1 MERRVKTRKRATM
14 SKRALGMGILTV
26 LTVSGFALGQEMD
39 EMWGQQVMNLKAV
52 DAERGQLFEEGNYAM
67 FIHWGLYSNI
77 GNLYKGKSYYG
88 IGEWIMNRRMAG
100 IPVDE
105 YQALAK
111 EFNPTKFDANAIAKL
126 AKDAG
131 MKYIVIT
138 SKHHDGFAMYHS
150 KVNKFNIVDATPF
163 KRDPMKELAQACK
176 KHGLGLGFYYSHNQD
191 WTFPGGGNG
200 PKTTAD
206 GKKVDF
212 KHYYENKCRAQ
223 VEEITTNYGPIDIVW
238 FDTPGRIP
246 REFVEE
252 LVDIVHKNQPNA
264 LVSGRAGYG
273 LGDYQTLGDM
283 EVPNENV
290 EGIWET
296 VDTTNDSWA
305 YAWYDNYWKT
315 PKEILHRLVSC
326 VGRGGT
332 YMLNI
337 GPKGD
342 GTVPELAAQ
351 TLRKAGQW
359 IKRYPQV
366 VYGTDASPWKHALPW
381 GDVTVKDETL
391 FLCVFDI
398 PKGGALYLPGLK
410 TKVKSARLVSKRK
423 KQPELKVQTQNGWTK
438 IALPARMAEK
448 LVPVVQVEL
457 EAKPEVDPCW
467 GIDPTLETTIL
478 AQFAQVKGAK
488 QETKKWME
496 KFGEWKHVVRVWQ
509 WQQGG
514 KASWEVDVLTPG
526 YYNVDLTYAGVGRVV
541 WGVDVEGGQHIQNQ
555 QNSSHNYQTFPIGWI
570 NFPKPGRYTVSVSCV
585 EGDLAEASLKAIHF
599 TSAL

>member
-1 MERRVKTRKRATM
+1 MDTMRRLILPHVALVALVLATM
-14 SKRALGMGILTV
+14 PDNADAQK
-26 LTVSGFALGQEMD
+26 MD
-39 EMWGQQVMNLKAV
+39 EMWGRQVMTLKAV
-52 DAERGQLFEEGNYAM
+52 DAERGQLFEDGNYAM

-77 GNLYKGKSYYG
+77 GNLYNGKSYYG
-88 IGEWIMNRRMAG
+88 IGEWIMNRNMAD

-105 YQALAK
+105 YMALAGR
-111 EFNPTKFDANAIAKL
+111 FNPVKFNADEIAKL

-163 KRDPMKELAQACK
+163 GRDPMKELAKACEK
-176 KHGLGLGFYYSHNQD
+176 YGLGLGFYYSHNQD

-200 PKTTAD
+200 PKQTAD
-206 GKKVDF
+206 GKDADF
-212 KHYYENKCRAQ
+212 KYYYENKCRPQ
-223 VEEITTNYGPIDIVW
+223 VEEITTQYGPIAIVW

-246 REFVEE
+246 REYVEE
-252 LVDIVHKNQPNA
+252 LVQIVRKNQPTA
-264 LVSGRAGYG
+264 LVSGRAGYE

-315 PKEILHRLVSC
+315 PKEIIYRLVSC

-342 GTVPELAAQ
+342 GTVPELASRI
-351 TLRKAGQW
+351 LRNAGEW
-359 IKRYPQV
+359 IRHYPQV

-381 GDVTVKDETL
+381 GDVTVKDSTL
-391 FLCVFDI
+391 FLCVFDE
-398 PKGGALYLPGLK
+398 PKDGELYLPGLR
-410 TKVKSARLVSKRK
+410 TKVKSARLLGGKKRGSK
-423 KQPELKVQTQNGWTK
+423 LKIRTIGNWTT
-438 IALPARMAEK
+438 IQLPPRPAEI

-457 EAKPEVDPCW
+457 DGLPEVDPCW
-467 GIDPTLETTIL
+467 GIDPALETTIL
-478 AQFAQVKGAK
+478 AQFAEVTGAK

-496 KFGEWKHVVRVWQ
+496 KFGEWKHVVRVWE
-509 WQQGG
+509 WTEGG
-514 KASWEVDVLTPG
+514 KASWEVDVLKAG
-526 YYNVDLTYAGVGRVV
+526 YYNVDLTYNGEGRIV
-541 WGVDVEGGQHIQNQ
+541 WGVDVAGGQHIQNQ
-555 QNSSHNYQTFPIGWI
+555 QNSSHNYQKFPIGWI
-570 NFPKPGRYTVSVSCV
+570 NFPEPGRYTVSVSCI
-585 EGDLAEASLKAIHF
+585 EGNLAQASLKAIHF
-599 TSAL
+599 TFVD

>member
-1 MERRVKTRKRATM
+1 M
-14 SKRALGMGILTV
+14 S
-26 LTVSGFALGQEMD
+26 
-39 EMWGQQVMNLKAV
+39 LKAA
-52 DAERGQLFEEGNYAM
+52 DAERGQLVVEGNYAM
-67 FIHWGLYSNI
+67 FIHWGLYAHLANHVD
-77 GNLYKGKSYYG
+77 GKTYYG
-88 IGEWIMNRRMAG
+88 IGEWIMHPRMAG
-100 IPVDE
+100 IPVAD
-105 YQALAK
+105 YKKLAGQ
-111 EFNPTKFDANAIAKL
+111 FNPSKFDADAIAKL

-163 KRDPMKELAQACK
+163 GRDPMKELAQACK

-191 WTFPGGGNG
+191 WTFPGASGG

-206 GKKVDF
+206 GRQADF
-212 KHYYENKCRAQ
+212 KHYYENKCREQ
-223 VEEITTNYGPIDIVW
+223 VEEITTQYGPIAIVW

-246 REFVEE
+246 REYVEE
-252 LVDIVHKNQPNA
+252 LVKIVRKNQPKA

-337 GPKGD
+337 GPRGD

-351 TLRKAGQW
+351 TLRKAGEW

-366 VYGTDASPWKHALPW
+366 VYGTDASPWQHALPW
-381 GDVTVKDETL
+381 GDVTVKDKTL
-391 FLCVFDI
+391 FLSVFDM
-398 PKGGALYLPGLK
+398 PKQGALYLPGLK
-410 TKVKSARLVSKRK
+410 TKVISVRLLSQRK
-423 KQPELKVQTQNGWTK
+423 KQAKLKVQTQNGWTK
-438 IALPARMAEK
+438 IQLPLRMPEK

-467 GIDPTLETTIL
+467 GIDPGIETTIL
-478 AQFAQVKGAK
+478 AQFASVTAAK
-488 QETKKWME
+488 QENKRWME
-496 KFGEWKHVVRVWQ
+496 KFGEWKHVVRVWK
-509 WQQGG
+509 WEEGG
-514 KASWEVDVLTPG
+514 KASWEVDVLEPG
-526 YYNVDLTYAGVGRVV
+526 YYNVDLTYAGQGRVV
-541 WGVDVEGGQHIQNQ
+541 WGVDIEGGQHIQNQ

-570 NFPKPGRYTVSVSCV
+570 NFPKPGRYTVSASCL

-599 TSAL
+599 TSVM